1 MKRLSIAVIA
11 LALLA
16 PIVPA
21 TAAPKAQNQWA
32 TAHKIVYVALTPEDR
47 PDFWTENQVD
57 TMTATSDG
65 EMLSFAKET
74 VKNAITFW
82 KENSRGKMK
91 FTTSKFFIGEPGTAI
106 KRCSPFA
113 DRKAGMKIAGLKT
126 IPIGTHLVVV
136 NIYDSCG
143 YAGLASQGGNDINL
157 RSFGTTTLIHELGH
171 NFNFY
176 HSSTMYCKGS
186 DYTKFNVMNCSV
198 EEYGDFRDLM
208 GNDDWC
214 PDATLSATQRATTF
228 FTPKAK
234 DIKIGIDTTVDESK
248 MITDNLV
255 YQFNYKGNRYFFEY
269 YIPGEERCLAFKSFL
284 TKPQIQVRMV
294 GPAWTTTKGN
304 AVGPILIK
312 RSGSDLPPGEIVLDE
327 DGEPIPSP
335 LAGKSLEGFL
345 EGEKFQLPGAPY
357 VLTVKSTGATSA
369 VFTVT
374 KS

>member
-16 PIVPA
+16 PIMPA

-32 TAHKIVYVALTPEDR
+32 TTHKIVYVALTPEDR

-82 KENSRGKMK
+82 KQNSRGKMK

-143 YAGLASQGGNDINL
+143 YAGLGMQGGNSINL

-171 NFNFY
+171 NFGFD
-176 HSSTMYCKGS
+176 HSSSMYCKGS
-186 DYTKFNVMNCSV
+186 DYTKFNGTNCSV

-208 GNDDWC
+208 GTGEWYPN
-214 PDATLSATQRATTF
+214 ATLSAAQRATIF
-228 FTPKAK
+228 QIPLVKSL
-234 DIKIGIDTTVDESK
+234 KIGVDVIVDESR
-248 MITDNLV
+248 MTTDNIV
-255 YQFNYKGNRYFFEY
+255 YEFKYKGSRYFFEY
-269 YIPGEERCLAFKSFL
+269 YFFTSNLQ
-284 TKPQIQVRMV
+284 PQVQVRMV
-294 GPAWTTTKGN
+294 GPAWTTTQGN
-304 AVGPILIK
+304 TVGPILIT
-312 RSGSDLPPGEIVLDE
+312 RNVADLPAREPVLDS
-327 DGEPIPSP
+327 DGEPILPA
-335 LAGKSLEGFL
+335 LFGTTLWGFQAGEVFK
-345 EGEKFQLPGAPY
+345 LPGAPY
-357 VLTVKSTGATSA
+357 TLTVKSTAETSA
-369 VFTVT
+369 VFTLI